1 MAAPTSDAAPD
12 AAIAPL
18 FAPLAV
24 GGHIL
29 PNRVVMP
36 PMVQLRDLA
45 APEGVEWYRE
55 RAAGGPGLVIVEATS
70 INRFGTEL
78 TAASLTPLVEAIHG
92 GGALAAIQLFPVTFG
107 REIDPAGLA
116 REEIDTIV
124 EEYGRATEICLAAGF
139 DGVEPHGAHGYVL
152 NQFFSPEQNQRDDEY
167 GAASLE
173 DRMRLALRVVEKLRP
188 ICGERG
194 LILYRHTPVGP
205 GYGLEDSLA
214 LARQLVDAGVDI
226 LDISP
231 STDETPGDLAARFTD
246 LGASVIAVGKLDEV
260 DDALEVLAQG
270 RADLCAV
277 GRALIADP
285 EWPNKIRE
293 GRRDDIVQCE
303 RCNEG
308 CFGNLRRGEWVEC
321 VHAH

>member
-1 MAAPTSDAAPD
+1 MGAPTPGAAPAATT
-12 AAIAPL
+12 APL

-24 GGHIL
+24 GGLTL
-29 PNRVVMP
+29 PNRIVMP
-36 PMVQLRDLA
+36 PMVQLRGLA

-55 RAAGGPGLVIVEATS
+55 HAAGGPGLVIVEATAV
-70 INRFGTEL
+70 NRFGTEL
-78 TAASLTPLVEAIHG
+78 TAGNLAPLVEAIHQ
-92 GGALAAIQLFPVTFG
+92 GGALAAIQLFPVTFR
-107 REIDPAGLA
+107 REVDPAGLT
-116 REEIDTIV
+116 REEIDSIV
-124 EEYGRATEICLAAGF
+124 EEYGRAAEICLAAGF

-152 NQFFSPEQNQRDDEY
+152 NQFFSPEQNRRDDEY

-173 DRMRLALRVVEKLRP
+173 DRMRLSLRIVEKLRP
-188 ICGERG
+188 ICGEPG

-205 GYGLEDSLA
+205 GYGLADSLV
-214 LARQLVDAGVDI
+214 LARRLVGAGVDI

-231 STDETPGDLAARFTD
+231 STEDDPGDLAAPFTG
-246 LGASVIAVGKLDEV
+246 LGAPVIAVGKLDEV
-260 DDALEVLAQG
+260 DDALEVLARG

-293 GRRDDIVQCE
+293 GRRGDIVQCE

-308 CFGNLRRGEWVEC
+308 CFGNLRRDEWVEC